1 MQMIDILRLFQENFS
16 SCQKHQFILIITIS
30 ECKNV
35 HNEIIFNKT
44 IINASL
50 FSFIF
55 HKKIKICCDGS
66 SIKPISLK

>member
-1 MQMIDILRLFQENFS
+1 MQMIAILRLLKENFS
-16 SCQKHQFILIITIS
+16 SYQKHQFILITTIS

-35 HNEIIFNKT
+35 YNEIIFNKT

-55 HKKIKICCDGS
+55 HKKFKFVVMVLQS
-66 SIKPISLK
+66 NQFH